1 MRDPREV
8 IVRPVVTE
16 RSMELS
22 QSDSGEPQYAFI
34 VAKDANKVEIKN
46 AVEKLFKVSVA
57 QVNTMNYRG
66 KARRVGRH
74 LGRRAAYKKAI
85 VRLADGE
92 TIDVYEGV

>member
-22 QSDSGEPQYAFI
+22 TNEDDRQYAFI

-46 AVEKLFKVSVA
+46 AIEKLFKVSVT

-74 LGRRAAYKKAI
+74 LGRRPAYKKAI
-85 VRLADGE
+85 VRVADGE
-92 TIDVYEGV
+92 QIDVYEGV